1 MITEKEVKHI
11 AGLARIN
18 LLEEEIEKMKNE
30 LFFILEYVEKL
41 KELNLENVSPTTHCA
56 ELKNITRE
64 DIWPKRDESTAD
76 SLRNL
81 APQKEQKHIKTKS
94 VF

>member
-1 MITEKEVKHI
+1 MITEKEVIHI

-18 LLEEEIEKMKNE
+18 LSEKEIEKMKNE
-30 LFFILEYVEKL
+30 LSLILEYIKKL
-41 KELNLENVSPTTHCA
+41 KELDLENVLPTTHCA

-64 DIWPKRDESTAD
+64 DISSKRDERVAD
-76 SLRNL
+76 SLKNL
-81 APQKEQKHIKTKS
+81 APQKEQKYIKTKS